1 MRLRLW
7 QTRCINQAL
16 SVYKSGQRHFLSV
29 ATPGAGKTVMASAL
43 AKRLFQDDLIDL
55 VICLTPSQVVKASFI
70 QDLSTVTGRSMSG
83 GLGSHGR
90 VLTYQ
95 ALGHLQHHFWEL
107 FNRFRIFVIFDEIH
121 HCGGAADKPGNSWGE
136 SILSQL
142 HDKAQYT
149 LSLSGTP
156 WRSDELPVVF
166 ANYVRPIG
174 TLKPDFIYSLQEA
187 IDDGVCRIPQII
199 VIDNNG
205 IELKR
210 SGDENNLPIVYH
222 GIQHLFSEEDIPYQ
236 TLLENDS
243 LLAHVLLRAI
253 KQLAKIQ
260 RTSSAAA
267 GLIVASTVEHA
278 QAIYEYLTNVYGQ
291 SAILVTHKTLN
302 ATEVLKDFNKS
313 KDNWIVSVG
322 MVSEGTNIPRL
333 QVCCHL
339 SRVKTELHFRQVL
352 GRILRAT
359 NQHNEHAYMFI
370 LADTRLVQYARRVA
384 DDLPN
389 EATVVD
395 FEPGPRP
402 AEFNEDANEQ
412 EPRLPDTLD
421 ELPIDNSPFSV
432 EWSQGMSESTTT
444 NCSDLSST
452 ISNRIS
458 ISLFGKFMEELI
470 ALQAGFRA
478 SNCTANPLYNDI
490 D

>member
-1 MRLRLW
+1 M
-7 QTRCINQAL
+7 
-16 SVYKSGQRHFLSV
+16 
-29 ATPGAGKTVMASAL
+29 
-43 AKRLFQDDLIDL
+43 
-55 VICLTPSQVVKASFI
+55 
-70 QDLSTVTGRSMSG
+70 
-83 GLGSHGR
+83 
-90 VLTYQ
+90 
-95 ALGHLQHHFWEL
+95 
-107 FNRFRIFVIFDEIH
+107 
-121 HCGGAADKPGNSWGE
+121 
-136 SILSQL
+136 
-142 HDKAQYT
+142 
-149 LSLSGTP
+149 
-156 WRSDELPVVF
+156 VF

-359 NQHNEHAYMFI
+359 NQ
-370 LADTRLVQYARRVA
+370 TQ
-384 DDLPN
+384 
-389 EATVVD
+389 
-395 FEPGPRP
+395 
-402 AEFNEDANEQ
+402 
-412 EPRLPDTLD
+412 
-421 ELPIDNSPFSV
+421 
-432 EWSQGMSESTTT
+432 
-444 NCSDLSST
+444 
-452 ISNRIS
+452 
-458 ISLFGKFMEELI
+458 
-470 ALQAGFRA
+470 
-478 SNCTANPLYNDI
+478 
-490 D
+490 